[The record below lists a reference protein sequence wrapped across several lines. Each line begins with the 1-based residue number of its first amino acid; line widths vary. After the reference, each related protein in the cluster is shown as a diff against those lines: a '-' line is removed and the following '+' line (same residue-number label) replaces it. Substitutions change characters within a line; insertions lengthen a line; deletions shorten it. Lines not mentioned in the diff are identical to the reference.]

1 MKKCAIL
8 SMDSLEEFEAYDCLI
23 EQPLLALGW
32 QTEVVS
38 WRCTKVNWADFDA
51 VIIRSPWDYQDDM
64 ESFLNV
70 LSRIEQSTARLENSL
85 NVVQWNINKSYLK
98 SLEADNV
105 TIVPT
110 LWPDTFDAD
119 NLAEY
124 FTHFDTDQIVLKPR
138 VSANADNTFWL
149 KKSHY
154 QDKVTVL
161 NQAFASRELMVQP
174 FMADICQEGE
184 FSLFYFNGEYSHTIL
199 KTPAK
204 GDFRVQEEHGGG
216 LLTVTPEAALIKAA
230 NKTML
235 AISKLH
241 GDLLYARIDF
251 VRHQDT
257 FALMEAELIEPSLYF
272 NMDDASPQRFADAF
286 VARMA
291 NSKPDF
297 ANAKADDKKTSL
309 GKI

>member
-1 MKKCAIL
+1 MRKCAIL
-8 SMDSLEEFEAYDCLI
+8 SMDSLADFEAYDDLI
-23 EQPLLALGW
+23 DQPMLALGW

-38 WRCTKVNWADFDA
+38 WRNSSVNWSDYD
-51 VIIRSPWDYQDDM
+51 VVVIRSPWDYQDDM
-64 ESFLNV
+64 ESFVKV
-70 LSRIEQSTARLENSL
+70 LTNIEQSSARLENSL
-85 NVVQWNINKSYLK
+85 NVVQWNINKIYLTH
-98 SLEADNV
+98 LEADDV

-110 LWPDTFDAD
+110 LWPDTFNAD
-119 NLAEY
+119 DLAGY
-124 FTHFDTDQIVLKPR
+124 FTHFSTAQIVLKPR

-149 KKSHY
+149 TQDNY
-154 QDKVTVL
+154 QSKIAELST
-161 NQAFASRELMVQP
+161 AFASRELMVQP

-184 FSLFYFNGEYSHTIL
+184 FSLFYFNGEFSHAIL

-216 LLTVTPEAALIKAA
+216 LLSVTPEPALEAAA
-230 NKTML
+230 NKTMQ

-272 NMDDASPQRFADAF
+272 NMDGTSPQRFADAL

-291 NSKPDF
+291 TAETK
-297 ANAKADDKKTSL
+297 
-309 GKI
+309 